1 MLESF
6 NNNFPESVTPQN
18 QAPTPPPPRRRQKR
32 SAIAESFFVKYG
44 FKFILGIVVILV
56 FLTVVQC
63 DIKKPEAPTW
73 TTNLTV
79 PMMSRTYGIPEI
91 IDKIDQP
98 GLGFD
103 EDSNIIFSYSSDI
116 DTFNIDAE
124 EMRVDDMSM
133 SFSEKIGAVDID
145 LSSPPDQVYNLT
157 DLISVIGGFIPGVG
171 FDLYYDL
178 PIFTEFDWAT
188 VATGGFY
195 IVLVNDLGVDLSLVQ
210 VDVIDRY
217 FVRSVTSPP
226 RTFPDV
232 IPSGGR
238 DSIYVDVTGQ
248 TVSCQLGVDMHCET
262 PGGTVL
268 TTTGKIMTSSVKM
281 NPITVTSARAR
292 IPRLTRDLST
302 QVGIVNDNSITSAEL
317 TSGTATLSIL
327 NRTELTANLDIVLPD
342 FTQGGTPLTRH
353 FTVAGNQTQQVAIN
367 LNGYTFAPL
376 DQGFPQNVA
385 CSAFVVIDSTAPGK
399 ATIAEDDSIR
409 VNIGVTGLDFSSIE
423 GVLHAAQAQFTSTD
437 LSVDLPRGFNE
448 IQLVNAEMAL
458 QIENAFGL
466 DGDLSITVTGNNGQ
480 SLVID
485 TTVLAGSVADPSVTT
500 ITRNDL
506 SDFLNPVPDVITVS
520 GSADFSGAGQITRDD
535 YVFASVDIKSPME
548 MVIDS
553 ATFEGDLTSE
563 EIDQNDIN
571 MITDHVLEARI
582 VSNIEN
588 HLPLG
593 ASVDIYLGGDS
604 TTILDNPQLIIPL
617 SVDAGT
623 TDVNGNVTG
632 AVSSEN
638 TITLD
643 STDIQILENPTLYT
657 AQIITL
663 QSTDG
668 QTVKINLDDYIHVS
682 AIIEVEYKFD
692 GEF

>member
-6 NNNFPESVTPQN
+6 NNNFPESVTPQS
-18 QAPTPPPPRRRQKR
+18 QAPTPPPRRRQKH
-32 SAIAESFFVKYG
+32 SALAESFFVKYG

-79 PMMSRTYGIPEI
+79 PMMSRTYGMPEI

-124 EMRVDDMSM
+124 ELRIDDLSM
-133 SFSEKIGAVDID
+133 SFSENIGSVDID
-145 LSSPPDQVYNLT
+145 LASPPDQSFNLT
-157 DLISVIGGFIPGVG
+157 DLIDVYGGIIPGVG
-171 FDLYYDL
+171 IDIYYDL
-178 PIFTEFDWAT
+178 PSFTEFDWAT

-210 VDVIDRY
+210 VDVIDKY
-217 FVRSVTSPP
+217 YVRTITSPP
-226 RTFPDV
+226 KTFPNV
-232 IPSGGR
+232 IPDGGR
-238 DSIYVDVTGQ
+238 DSIYVEVTGQ
-248 TVSCQLGVDMHCET
+248 TISCQLGIDMHCET

-268 TTTGKIMTSSVKM
+268 TTTDKKMTSSVKL
-281 NPITVTSARAR
+281 NTLTVTSARAK
-292 IPRLTRDLST
+292 IPRLTKDLST
-302 QVGIVNDNSITSAEL
+302 RVSIVNDNSITTARL

-327 NRTELTANLDIVLPD
+327 NGTALNIDLDVFLPD
-342 FTQGGTPLTRH
+342 FTQGGVPLTRH
-353 FTVAGNQTQQVAIN
+353 VAAGGNQNQQVVID
-367 LNGYTFAPL
+367 LDGYTFAPL

-385 CSAFVVIDSTAPGK
+385 CSACVVIDSTAPGK
-399 ATIAEDDSIR
+399 ATITEGDNIQ
-409 VNIGVTGLDFSSIE
+409 VNIGVSGVDFSSIE
-423 GVLHAAQAQFTSTD
+423 GVLHAAQAQFDSVD
-437 LSVDLPRGFNE
+437 LNVDLPRGFDE
-448 IQLVNAEMAL
+448 IQLVNAEMIL
-458 QIENAFGL
+458 RIENAFGL
-466 DGDLSITVTGNNGQ
+466 DGDVSITVTGDNGQ

-485 TTVLAGSVADPSVTT
+485 ATLQAGSVADPSMTI

-506 SDFLNPVPDVITVS
+506 ADFLNPVPDVISVS
-520 GSADFSGAGQITRDD
+520 GSADFSGAGQLTRDD
-535 YVFASVDIKSPME
+535 YVFASVDIESPME

-563 EIDQNDIN
+563 EIDQNDIDL
-571 MITDHVLEARI
+571 ITDHVVEARI

-604 TTILDNPQLIIPL
+604 ATVLDNPQLIIPL

-623 TDVNGNVTG
+623 TDAGGNVTD
-632 AVSSEN
+632 AVSSGN
-638 TITLD
+638 IVTLD
-643 STDIQILENPTLYT
+643 STDIKILKNPTLYT